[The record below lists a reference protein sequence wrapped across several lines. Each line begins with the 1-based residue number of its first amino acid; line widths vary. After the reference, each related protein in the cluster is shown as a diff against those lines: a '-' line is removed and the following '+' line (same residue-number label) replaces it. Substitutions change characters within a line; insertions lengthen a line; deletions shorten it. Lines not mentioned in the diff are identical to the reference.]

1 MGHKSHNK
9 RKSQS
14 GAAAFDAFY
23 EEHFGQRWQTL
34 KSMMI
39 AEDVYCTLCFPGC
52 ESYYMDP
59 ASVVAALCLP
69 VAEAQQVAD
78 LCAAPGGKS
87 LMMAANMREGAELL
101 AGELSFERK
110 IRLDNT
116 LRECL
121 PPTCR
126 TKTTLGDSS
135 LWCKSMGESFDA
147 VLLDAP
153 CSSEKHVMRSAK
165 WLSQWSVARTRELA
179 FRQWAL
185 ASCAFRLLKSGGFLL
200 YCTCALLTGENDA
213 QVARL
218 LEKFPTALVVPR
230 DEVGG
235 IFCQNAHLSRAKITC
250 TEGLSLDSLF
260 DCAEQTRFGFHIL
273 PDTAFGAG
281 PIYFS
286 LIQKR

>member
-1 MGHKSHNK
+1 MAHKGHN
-9 RKSQS
+9 RRTSQNHGGS
-14 GAAAFDAFY
+14 ALDAFY
-23 EEHFGQRWQTL
+23 EEHFGSRWQAL
-34 KSMMI
+34 KAAML
-39 AEDVYCTLCFPGC
+39 AGDVYCTLRFPQC

-69 VAEAQQVAD
+69 VAQAHQVAD

-87 LMMAANMREGAELL
+87 LVVAANMGEGELL

-121 PPTCR
+121 PPTTR
-126 TKTTLGDSS
+126 VKTSLGDSA

-153 CSSEKHVMRSAK
+153 CSSEKHVIKSAK
-165 WLSQWSVARTRELA
+165 WLSLWSAARVKELAIRQWS
-179 FRQWAL
+179 L
-185 ASCAFRLLKSGGFLL
+185 ASCAFRLLKRGGFLL
-200 YCTCALLTGENDA
+200 YCTCALLPAENDA
-213 QVARL
+213 VLSRL
-218 LEKFPTALVVPR
+218 LEKFPTASVVPR
-230 DEVGG
+230 DEVRKV
-235 IFCQNAHLSRAKITC
+235 FCANAATSRAKITC
-250 TEGLSLDSLF
+250 PEGMSLEDLF
-260 DCAEQTRFGFHIL
+260 DCAEQTRFGHHIL
-273 PDTAFGAG
+273 PDTSCGAG